1 MLPMIASAQYFDV
14 FDIDTSEY
22 PIMKAKF
29 YSIDAN
35 GKQILNHTPTDFEI
49 TENGEPR
56 DVISVSCPPQN
67 EEPFSFVITIVIW
80 TMPCKEFH
88 KWIY

>member
-35 GKQILNHTPTDFEI
+35 GKQILNQTQPTSKSPKTANQE
-49 TENGEPR
+49 
-56 DVISVSCPPQN
+56 
-67 EEPFSFVITIVIW
+67 
-80 TMPCKEFH
+80 ML
-88 KWIY
+88 